1 MAHAFK
7 RISAKS
13 TFGTLQEELYQSDYI
28 NRKKINCKTILPVN
42 KSNLIVGQYTKLNLY
57 NICTVSNGPPPSIPC
72 EFNNDCNPCQDD
84 NLVKIDANPDVN
96 SYSNI
101 FNLNYT
107 IDPLGELFGKTSC
120 GALNYT
126 NYMVFNPP
134 TMYIKKLL

>member
-28 NRKKINCKTILPVN
+28 NKKKQQCNTILPVN

-57 NICTVSNGPPPSIPC
+57 NVCTVSNGPPPSIPC
-72 EFNNDCNPCQDD
+72 DFNNDCNPCQDD
-84 NLVKIDANPDVN
+84 AIVMIDPNNPDNPKN
-96 SYSNI
+96 SDAFY
-101 FNLNYT
+101 LNYT

-120 GALNYT
+120 GVLNYT
-126 NYMVFNPP
+126 NYMIFNPP
-134 TMYIKKLL
+134 RI

>member
-7 RISAKS
+7 RIPAKS

-28 NRKKINCKTILPVN
+28 NKKKLQCGPILNIN

-57 NICTVSNGPPPSIPC
+57 NSCTVSNGPPPSIPC
-72 EFNNDCNPCQDD
+72 DFNNDCNPCQDD
-84 NLVKIDANPDVN
+84 NLVKIDANPN
-96 SYSNI
+96 YTGYSNT

-120 GALNYT
+120 GILNYT
-126 NYMVFNPP
+126 NYMIFNSPG
-134 TMYIKKLL
+134 TYIKKF